1 MRKQGQKLM
10 PGQDMRF
17 LEYHPG
23 EDFPPHI
30 DTHWPAQALVYLNH
44 DFEGGRTV
52 T

>member
-30 DTHWPAQALVYLNH
+30 DAHWPAQALVYLNH